1 MPGEKIQ
8 CVLKVVNDGT
18 LAVTKEIELISMD
31 QKTKNR
37 DIGKLVPRESRL
49 VSYIFKVWHRK
60 GSIIINDNCLYQN
73 KNTEK
78 WWARVFLR

>member
-8 CVLKVVNDGT
+8 CVLKVDNGET
-18 LAVTKEIELISMD
+18 LAVTKEIELIRMD

-49 VSYIFKVWHRK
+49 VSYIF
-60 GSIIINDNCLYQN
+60 
-73 KNTEK
+73 
-78 WWARVFLR
+78 